1 MTVALTLLGD
11 VRWRGA
17 PVAGER
23 SQALLAA
30 LAADAGRPVRAERL
44 IDLVWGDEAP
54 ADAAKGLQVLVSR
67 TRTALGAGAIVR
79 DATGYRLGVEPAEV
93 DCAQLAGLVRDA
105 ATALDDDA
113 DRAATLAGEA
123 LALADGLPAP
133 AEDDADPLTELRRAA
148 VGDLAKARVILAQ
161 ASSRTGAHAEALPG
175 LEAAHA
181 QRPDDEAL
189 LADLLR
195 SEAVVRGPG
204 AALAR
209 YETYRQDLLER
220 LGTNP
225 GERLGRAHRDLLAL
239 DRPVRSGVR
248 YDASSLRGRDRDIAR
263 LRALLTDARVVSII
277 GPGGLGKTRLAHVL
291 ARDAVQSVVH
301 VVELVGVTTAEDVV
315 GEVGSVLDVRDSVS
329 AQRTLTREQRLDLRG
344 RIAQR
349 LAQGPSLVVL
359 DNCEHVVEAVAELV
373 AFLVSAT
380 ADLRVLTTSRAPL
393 EIAAERVY
401 LLGELEP
408 ADAAALFRDRALA
421 ARPGAELPDDLVR
434 SIVTRLDG
442 LPLAIE
448 LAAAKVRAMAI
459 EEIDRR
465 LEDRFALLRGGDR
478 GAPDR
483 HQTLLAVIDWSWN
496 LIDEAERRAL
506 RRLALFNDGF
516 TLEAADAVL
525 GDGALDAV
533 QGLVDQSL
541 LSVRGAAG
549 GVRYRM
555 LETVR
560 EFGRLQL
567 GNAGEQDEARAA
579 RRAWAIAYAVRHRAG
594 LSNRDQFATIDAIA
608 VEEVNLADELRDALA
623 DGDRRA
629 LVELL
634 SVLGLFWTIRGEHAR
649 LIAMTAAIAD
659 AVRDWQ
665 PPPELE
671 DTARAAL
678 VTSMMGVM
686 VTADQRSE
694 PIREL
699 LARLGPGAGDPRLT
713 GMVSMLLEYDPAD
726 PAAFPPQL
734 ERRATDADP
743 AVALPAR
750 QFLAHARENVGDPAG
765 AVEAATG
772 ALALLRG
779 DEGPWTAAL
788 LHTSLADLTVNLGDT
803 AAAAEHARAALPV
816 MERLGATDDVL
827 QLRALLVLCAI
838 AEGRLADAEAELER
852 VDAIDDHGALF
863 GGIAFGQIGG
873 AELAL
878 ARGDVAAG
886 LRRYRECAAA
896 LAGLRLPGIE
906 STGMEPWGVL
916 GESIA
921 LGAHAYHA
929 ATDADFA
936 YARDLFATSRERVL
950 RMLDPANPRLDYPV
964 AGLAL
969 FALGAWG
976 LLRDAAPI
984 DDAVELLVFAE
995 RFAYNRMIPTMA
1007 WERIAPHAEAR
1018 APGRIAELRDGLGDR
1033 RPPELLDQAHGL
1045 VERLRG

>member
-1 MTVALTLLGD
+1 VTVALTLLGD

-30 LAADAGRPVRAERL
+30 LAAAGGRPVRSQRL

-54 ADAAKGLQVLVSR
+54 VNATKSLQVLVSR
-67 TRTALGAGAIVR
+67 TRTALGAGAIER
-79 DATGYRLGVEPAEV
+79 DAAGYRLGVDPAEV
-93 DCAQLAGLVRDA
+93 DCVRLAALVRDA
-105 ATALDDDA
+105 AAALDDDA
-113 DRAATLAGEA
+113 DRAATLAREA
-123 LALADGLPAP
+123 LALADGLRAP
-133 AEDDADPLTELRRAA
+133 VEDDDDPLTEVRRAA
-148 VGDLAKARVILAQ
+148 AGDLATARVILAR
-161 ASSRTGAHAEALPG
+161 ASGRTGAHAQALPG

-181 QRPDDEAL
+181 ERADDEGL
-189 LADLLR
+189 LADLLH

-204 AALAR
+204 AALER
-209 YETYRQDLLER
+209 YERYRLDLRDR
-220 LGTNP
+220 LGASP
-225 GERLGRAHRDLLAL
+225 GERLARAHRDLLAL

-248 YDASSLRGRDRDIAR
+248 YDASSLRGRDRDVAR

-291 ARDAVQSVVH
+291 ARDAAQPVVH
-301 VVELVGVTTAEDVV
+301 VVELVGVTAAEDVV

-329 AQRTLTREQRLDLRG
+329 AQRTLTPEQRADLRG

-359 DNCEHVVEAVAELV
+359 DNCEHVVGAVAELV

-393 EIAAERVY
+393 EIAAEHVY
-401 LLGELEP
+401 LLGELET
-408 ADAAALFRDRALA
+408 ADAAALFCDRALA
-421 ARPGAELPDDLVR
+421 ARPGAELPEALVR

-459 EEIDRR
+459 EEVDRR

-516 TLEAADAVL
+516 TLDAADAVL

-541 LSVRGAAG
+541 LGVRGAVG

-567 GNAGEQDEARAA
+567 EGAGEDGEARAA
-579 RRAWAIAYAVRHRAG
+579 RRAWAIAYADRHRAG
-594 LSNRDQFATIDAIA
+594 LSDRDQFATIDAIA

-623 DGDRRA
+623 DGDRPA

-634 SVLGLFWTIRGEHAR
+634 AVLGLFWTIRGEHAR
-649 LIAMTAAIAD
+649 LIGLTAAVAD
-659 AVRDWQ
+659 AVHDWQ

-678 VTSMMGVM
+678 VMTLMNAMFTV
-686 VTADQRSE
+686 DRRSE

-699 LARLGPGAGDPRLT
+699 LARLGPGGGDPRLT

-726 PAAFPPQL
+726 PAAFPPRL
-734 ERRATDADP
+734 ERLATDP
-743 AVALPAR
+743 EPHVALPAG
-750 QFLAHARENVGDPAG
+750 QWLAHARENVGDPAG
-765 AVEAATG
+765 AVEAAAG
-772 ALALLRG
+772 ALALVRG
-779 DEGPWTAAL
+779 DEGPWTAAV
-788 LHTSLADLTVNLGDT
+788 LHTRLADLTMNLGDT
-803 AAAAEHARAALPV
+803 AAADEHARAALPV
-816 MERLGATDDVL
+816 MQRLGAMDDVV

-852 VDAIDDHGALF
+852 VDAIDDRGTLF
-863 GGIAFGQIGG
+863 GGIAFRQVGG

-878 ARGDVAAG
+878 ARGDIATG
-886 LRRYRECAAA
+886 LGLYRECAVNLAA
-896 LAGLRLPGIE
+896 LRLPGIE
-906 STGMEPWGVL
+906 LTGMEPWGVF

-921 LGAHAYHA
+921 LAAHAHHA
-929 ATDADFA
+929 ATDADDA
-936 YARDLFATSRERVL
+936 HARTLFAGCRERAL
-950 RMLDPANPRLDYPV
+950 RMLDPANPHLDYPI

-969 FALGAWG
+969 FALGSWG
-976 LLRDAAPI
+976 LLRDAVPVGEAL
-984 DDAVELLVFAE
+984 ALLVLAE

-1007 WERIAPHAEAR
+1007 WERIVPHAEAR
-1018 APGRIAELRDGLGDR
+1018 APGRIAALRDDLGDR

-1045 VERLRG
+1045 VERLGC

>member
-1 MTVALTLLGD
+1 M
-11 VRWRGA
+11 
-17 PVAGER
+17 
-23 SQALLAA
+23 
-30 LAADAGRPVRAERL
+30 
-44 IDLVWGDEAP
+44 
-54 ADAAKGLQVLVSR
+54 
-67 TRTALGAGAIVR
+67 
-79 DATGYRLGVEPAEV
+79 
-93 DCAQLAGLVRDA
+93 
-105 ATALDDDA
+105 
-113 DRAATLAGEA
+113 
-123 LALADGLPAP
+123 
-133 AEDDADPLTELRRAA
+133 
-148 VGDLAKARVILAQ
+148 
-161 ASSRTGAHAEALPG
+161 
-175 LEAAHA
+175 
-181 QRPDDEAL
+181 
-189 LADLLR
+189 
-195 SEAVVRGPG
+195 
-204 AALAR
+204 
-209 YETYRQDLLER
+209 
-220 LGTNP
+220 
-225 GERLGRAHRDLLAL
+225 
-239 DRPVRSGVR
+239 
-248 YDASSLRGRDRDIAR
+248 
-263 LRALLTDARVVSII
+263 
-277 GPGGLGKTRLAHVL
+277 
-291 ARDAVQSVVH
+291 
-301 VVELVGVTTAEDVV
+301 
-315 GEVGSVLDVRDSVS
+315 
-329 AQRTLTREQRLDLRG
+329 
-344 RIAQR
+344 
-349 LAQGPSLVVL
+349 
-359 DNCEHVVEAVAELV
+359 
-373 AFLVSAT
+373 
-380 ADLRVLTTSRAPL
+380 
-393 EIAAERVY
+393 
-401 LLGELEP
+401 
-408 ADAAALFRDRALA
+408 
-421 ARPGAELPDDLVR
+421 R

-567 GNAGEQDEARAA
+567 GGAGEDGEARAA
-579 RRAWAIAYAVRHRAG
+579 RRAWATAYADRHRAG
-594 LSNRDQFATIDAIA
+594 LSDRDQFATIDAIA

-649 LIAMTAAIAD
+649 LIAMTAAVAD

-678 VTSMMGVM
+678 VMTMMGAM
-686 VTADQRSE
+686 VTDDRRSE

-699 LARLGPGAGDPRLT
+699 LARLGPGGGDPRLT
-713 GMVSMLLEYDPAD
+713 GMVSMLLAYDPAD
-726 PAAFPPQL
+726 PAAFPARL
-734 ERRATDADP
+734 ERLATDPDP
-743 AVALPAR
+743 HVALPAR
-750 QFLAHARENVGDPAG
+750 QLLAHARENVGDPAG
-765 AVEAATG
+765 AVEAAAG
-772 ALALLRG
+772 ALALVRG
-779 DEGPWTAAL
+779 DDGPWTAAL

-803 AAAAEHARAALPV
+803 AAADEHARAALPV

-852 VDAIDDHGALF
+852 VDAIDDRGTLF
-863 GGIAFGQIGG
+863 GGIAFGQIGA

-886 LRRYRECAAA
+886 LRLYRECAAA

-929 ATDADFA
+929 ATDADDA
-936 YARDLFATSRERVL
+936 YARGLFATSRERVL
-950 RMLDPANPRLDYPV
+950 RMLDPANPQLDYPV

-976 LLRDAAPI
+976 LLRDAAPVE
-984 DDAVELLVFAE
+984 DAVELLVLAE

-1018 APGRIAELRDGLGDR
+1018 APGRIAALRDELGDR
-1033 RPPELLDQAHGL
+1033 RPPELLDQARGL
-1045 VERLRG
+1045 VERLPG

>member
-1 MTVALTLLGD
+1 M
-11 VRWRGA
+11 
-17 PVAGER
+17 P
-23 SQALLAA
+23 
-30 LAADAGRPVRAERL
+30 
-44 IDLVWGDEAP
+44 
-54 ADAAKGLQVLVSR
+54 
-67 TRTALGAGAIVR
+67 
-79 DATGYRLGVEPAEV
+79 
-93 DCAQLAGLVRDA
+93 
-105 ATALDDDA
+105 
-113 DRAATLAGEA
+113 
-123 LALADGLPAP
+123 
-133 AEDDADPLTELRRAA
+133 
-148 VGDLAKARVILAQ
+148 
-161 ASSRTGAHAEALPG
+161 EALPG

-181 QRPDDEAL
+181 ARADDEAL

-204 AALAR
+204 AALER
-209 YETYRQDLLER
+209 YEAYRQDLLER

-248 YDASSLRGRDRDIAR
+248 YDASSLRGRDRDVAR

-291 ARDAVQSVVH
+291 ARDAAQSVVH
-301 VVELVGVTTAEDVV
+301 VVELVGVTAAEDVV

-329 AQRTLTREQRLDLRG
+329 AQRTLTPEQRLDLRG

-359 DNCEHVVEAVAELV
+359 DNCEHVIGAVAELV

-393 EIAAERVY
+393 EIAAEHVY

-408 ADAAALFRDRALA
+408 ADAAALFCDRALA
-421 ARPGAELPDDLVR
+421 ARPGAELPEDLVR

-541 LSVRGAAG
+541 LSVRERG
-549 GVRYRM
+549 GRRPLPDARDRPRVRPP
-555 LETVR
+555 
-560 EFGRLQL
+560 
-567 GNAGEQDEARAA
+567 AARAA
-579 RRAWAIAYAVRHRAG
+579 PARTARRARPGGPGRP
-594 LSNRDQFATIDAIA
+594 RTRTATAPA
-608 VEEVNLADELRDALA
+608 CPTATSS
-623 DGDRRA
+623 RRSTRSPSRRSTSPTSCA
-629 LVELL
+629 TR
-634 SVLGLFWTIRGEHAR
+634 SPTATAAPSSSCSPCSGSSGRSAASMRR
-649 LIAMTAAIAD
+649 LIAMTAAVAD

-678 VTSMMGVM
+678 VMTMMGAM
-686 VTADQRSE
+686 VTDDRRSE

-699 LARLGPGAGDPRLT
+699 LARLGPGGGDPRLT

-726 PAAFPPQL
+726 PAAFPARL
-734 ERRATDADP
+734 ERLATDPDP
-743 AVALPAR
+743 HVALPAR
-750 QFLAHARENVGDPAG
+750 QLLAHARENVGDPAG
-765 AVEAATG
+765 AVEAAAG
-772 ALALLRG
+772 ALALVRG

-788 LHTSLADLTVNLGDT
+788 LHTRLADLTVNLGDT
-803 AAAAEHARAALPV
+803 AAADEHARAALPV

-852 VDAIDDHGALF
+852 VDAIDDRGTLF

-878 ARGDVAAG
+878 ARGDVATG
-886 LRRYRECAAA
+886 LRLYRECAAA

-929 ATDADFA
+929 ATDADDA
-936 YARDLFATSRERVL
+936 YARRLFASSRERVL
-950 RMLDPANPRLDYPV
+950 RMLDPANPQLDYPV

-976 LLRDAAPI
+976 LLRDAAPVE
-984 DDAVELLVFAE
+984 DAVELLVLAE

-1018 APGRIAELRDGLGDR
+1018 APGRIAALRDGAR
-1033 RPPELLDQAHGL
+1033 RPAAAGAARPGARPG
-1045 VERLRG
+1045 RAAPG